1 MASELCPEDT
11 VPEASDPAGFGGGAL
26 GRRGVWQRGQP
37 LRQRGSLTI
46 LPAPQPLPAKLHN
59 WERDPRSIHSQGTGC
74 AVFPPQRK
82 DSAGPSRPSFSPQ
95 SLLSPSSS
103 PRQQGGR
110 GAQGQAP
117 SRCRCR
123 CRCAV
128 REFQATPP
136 RAKVKGCQ
144 VPVSSEQVL
153 VDCALGAMQALCQ

>member
-1 MASELCPEDT
+1 MASELCPVALKT
-11 VPEASDPAGFGGGAL
+11 QSQRQRAQPALGEEFS
-26 GRRGVWQRGQP
+26 GRRGVWQRDQP
-37 LRQRGSLTI
+37 PRQRGSLTI

-59 WERDPRSIHSQGTGC
+59 WERDPHSIHSQGAGC

-82 DSAGPSRPSFSPQ
+82 DSAGPLGQVSAHNHFCHQVPVP
-95 SLLSPSSS
+95 
-103 PRQQGGR
+103 GR
-110 GAQGQAP
+110 REGVGPWDRLPAG
-117 SRCRCR
+117 C

-153 VDCALGAMQALCQ
+153 VDCAGGAMQALCE